1 VKFLVLHGPNL
12 NLLGRREPHIYG
24 SLTLATIDRLIVDY
38 ARLRGAR
45 VECRQSNIEG
55 QLIEWLQAAEGEG
68 FDGAVLNPGAF
79 THYSLALRD
88 VVAAIAIPVV
98 EVHLSNIHARE
109 PFRHQSVIAGAARGQ
124 ILGFGPGSYLLGV
137 DALVALDRDAR
148 QSRGPARPA
157 RRPTARG
164 PARAKMT
171 GRPRVR

>member
-157 RRPTARG
+157 RA
-164 PARAKMT
+164 
-171 GRPRVR
+171 GRPRAGRRARR